1 MKLTI
6 VRDTGYYGA
15 LCKIKI
21 LLDGQALCSLSNNET
36 ITVDVPNGIHS
47 ISAKSG
53 WVETNHLNLDFG
65 IGDKKIRLIANYA
78 PKEELKKGLKK
89 ISWWNPIRNIK
100 ETIATSASNKQ
111 GKNIFANFIRGGNYT
126 RVLDNILFLSCKLK

>member
-21 LLDGQALCSLSNNET
+21 LLDGQTLCSISNNET
-36 ITVDVPNGIHS
+36 ITIDIPNGIHS

-65 IGDKKIRLIANYA
+65 AGDKKIRLIANYA

-89 ISWWNPIRNIK
+89 ISWWNPFHNIK
-100 ETIATSASNKQ
+100 ETISTIKKAAQ
-111 GKNIFANFIRGGNYT
+111 GRNEDGNP
-126 RVLDNILFLSCKLK
+126 ILELRDEISQEG

>member
-21 LLDGQALCSLSNNET
+21 LLDGQTLCSISNNET

-65 IGDKKIRLIANYA
+65 AGDKKIRLIANYA

-89 ISWWNPIRNIK
+89 ISWWNPFHNIK
-100 ETIATSASNKQ
+100 ETISTIKKSAQ
-111 GKNIFANFIRGGNYT
+111 GRNEDGEP
-126 RVLDNILFLSCKLK
+126 ILALKDETPQEC

>member
-6 VRDTGYYGA
+6 ARDTGYYGA

-21 LLDGQALCSLSNNET
+21 LLDGQTLCSISNNET
-36 ITVDVPNGIHS
+36 ITVDVPNGTHS

-65 IGDKKIRLIANYA
+65 TGDKKIRLIANYA
-78 PKEELKKGLKK
+78 SKEELKKGLKK
-89 ISWWNPIRNIK
+89 ISWWNPFHNIK
-100 ETIATSASNKQ
+100 ETISTIKKSAQ
-111 GKNIFANFIRGGNYT
+111 GRNEDGEP
-126 RVLDNILFLSCKLK
+126 ILALKDETPQEC